1 LIRSLLLPVLA
12 RRRISETSGVDYNR
26 ESLFQ
31 NQTKTGADLG
41 TETRKPV
48 TAAELAAVTE
58 GTLSGDAAAEITDV
72 THDSR
77 QAKSGSLFAAVRGE
91 LFDAHKFIPQ
101 VMTQGASGAI
111 SESSR
116 PGDFNGV
123 WIQVGDIRRA
133 MAVAAAEVHHYPSR
147 ELKLAGI
154 TGTNGKTTCAYLI
167 AAIPEA
173 AGEPVAMTGTVE
185 YRLGKDRKKAGRTTP
200 EAPDM
205 QRLLRQAVEIGCQTA
220 VMECSSQAMD
230 FHRCDELHYEVAV
243 FTNLTRDHLD
253 YHKTMENYWYAK
265 QRLFDGRLGSR
276 PKTSVINVDDAHGVE
291 LVDRLKGEG
300 LRVVTYAV
308 NSPADVTARDAD
320 FSLNGMQFRLE
331 ISEHAGGVRTELDF
345 HSPLVGPPHIYNTLA
360 AVASGLALGYSS
372 EVITKALE
380 KCTGAPGRFERV
392 PHDGDFAVVVD
403 YAHSDDA
410 LLNVLRTAREVT
422 KGRIITLFGCGGDRD
437 PSKRAPMGEAAGS
450 LSDVVILTSDN
461 PRTED
466 ANKILCDAEE
476 GIKKTG
482 KPYEKIADRR
492 AAIHHAIEQARTDD
506 LVLIAGKGHE
516 DYQIIGR
523 EVFHFDDKEVAREAL
538 HKR

>member
-1 LIRSLLLPVLA
+1 MTDAIRSGNP
-12 RRRISETSGVDYNR
+12 
-26 ESLFQ
+26 
-31 NQTKTGADLG
+31 
-41 TETRKPV
+41 KPV
-48 TAAELAAVTE
+48 TLDEIAKVV
-58 GTLSGDAAAEITDV
+58 GGKLSGDKDELVTDV

-77 QAKSGSLFAAVRGE
+77 QAKQGSLFVAIRGE
-91 LFDAHKFIPQ
+91 LFDAHKFVPQ
-101 VMTQGASGAI
+101 VIEQGAVGVLSELDPPQDWDSLAASQSGRGLA
-111 SESSR
+111 
-116 PGDFNGV
+116 PAA
-123 WIQVGDIRRA
+123 WIKVDNVRRA
-133 MAVAAAEVHHYPSR
+133 MALAAAAVHHHPSR
-147 ELKLAGI
+147 ELQLVGI
-154 TGTNGKTTCAYLI
+154 TGTNGKTTTAYLV
-167 AAIPEA
+167 ASIPEA

-185 YRLGKDRKKAGRTTP
+185 YRLGNERKKAGRTTP
-200 EAPDM
+200 EATDM
-205 QRLLRQAVEIGCQTA
+205 QRLLRQAVELGCQTA

-230 FHRCDELHYEVAV
+230 FHRCDELEYAVAV
-243 FTNLTRDHLD
+243 FSNLTRDHLD

-276 PKTSVINVDDAHGVE
+276 PKTSVINVDDPYGIE
-291 LVDRLKGEG
+291 LADRLEKEG
-300 LRVVTYAV
+300 LRVVRYAV
-308 NSPADVTARDAD
+308 NAQAEVSAREPE
-320 FSLNGMQFRLE
+320 FSLAGMRFRL
-331 ISEHAGGVRTELDF
+331 RTPVGERDF

-360 AVASGLALGYSS
+360 AVASGLALGYSL

-422 KGRIITLFGCGGDRD
+422 KGKIITVFGCGGDRD
-437 PSKRAPMGEAAGS
+437 GSKRAPMGEAAGS

-466 ANKILCDAEE
+466 PEQILADAEK
-476 GIKKTG
+476 GIQKTG

-492 AAIHHAIEQARTDD
+492 KAIHHAIAQARTDD

-523 EVFHFDDKEVAREAL
+523 ETFHFDDKEVAKEAL
-538 HKR
+538 AARS